1 MFNEGQTSV
10 TINRSR
16 TLFAQ
21 AALAFA
27 VMLLFLTGARADPPK
42 LTEDPQNELRKT
54 YQAGQKYTIR
64 MLYTDPAGDE
74 ITKSKAQ
81 FIDEAPSGRVA
92 TAATS
97 IEGDTKTGAVITWDI
112 NGFEQGGHTA
122 HFEVDA
128 LTGKVRYPAE
138 ATENY
143 TFVVEA
149 IGTKIIIM
157 MVGLVIGLAALPLL
171 TYVLFRSAN
180 PRGDP
185 SRVARVGLLIG
196 ILACCALFI
205 YLFLSIYGPLVY
217 AILGVGIFAGLILML
232 RR

>member
-1 MFNEGQTSV
+1 V
-10 TINRSR
+10 TTNRSR
-16 TLFAQ
+16 AVHVMC
-21 AALAFA
+21 AFA
-27 VMLLFLTGARADPPK
+27 VVMLLIGGARAQGPK
-42 LTEDPQNELRKT
+42 LTEISGDELKKT

-64 MLYTDPAGDE
+64 MQYTDPAGDE
-74 ITKSKAQ
+74 ISKSKAQ
-81 FIDEAPSGRVA
+81 FMDQGPSGNTP

-97 IEGDTKTGAVITWDI
+97 IEGDTKTGAVITWNI
-112 NGFEQGGHTA
+112 NGFEQGSHTA
-122 HFEVDA
+122 HFEVNA
-128 LTGKVRYPAE
+128 LTGTVRYPAE

-149 IGTKIIIM
+149 IGSKVIIM
-157 MVGLVIGLAALPLL
+157 LVGLVIGLAALPLL

-205 YLFLSIYGPLVY
+205 YLFLGIYGPLVY

>member
-1 MFNEGQTSV
+1 V
-10 TINRSR
+10 
-16 TLFAQ
+16 
-21 AALAFA
+21 
-27 VMLLFLTGARADPPK
+27 PP
-42 LTEDPQNELRKT
+42 
-54 YQAGQKYTIR
+54 
-64 MLYTDPAGDE
+64 
-74 ITKSKAQ
+74 
-81 FIDEAPSGRVA
+81 

-149 IGTKIIIM
+149 LWSKVIIM
-157 MVGLVIGLAALPLL
+157 LVGLVIGLAALPLL

-196 ILACCALFI
+196 ILAGCALFI

-217 AILGVGIFAGLILML
+217 AILAVGIFAGLILML

>member
-1 MFNEGQTSV
+1 V
-10 TINRSR
+10 INIRSR
-16 TLFAQ
+16 IAATFALI
-21 AALAFA
+21 AAL
-27 VMLLFLTGARADPPK
+27 VLSTLTGAWAQGPRLSEVTGD
-42 LTEDPQNELRKT
+42 ELKKA

-74 ITKSKAQ
+74 ISKSKAQ
-81 FIDEAPSGRVA
+81 FIDEAPSGRIA
-92 TAATS
+92 TAAS
-97 IEGDTKTGAVITWDI
+97 SVEGDTKTGAVITWNI
-112 NGFEQGGHTA
+112 NGFEQGAHRA

-128 LTGKVRYPAE
+128 LTGKVRFPAE
-138 ATENY
+138 ATESY

-149 IGTKIIIM
+149 IGTKITIM
-157 MVGLVIGLAALPLL
+157 LVGMVIGLAALPLL

>member
-1 MFNEGQTSV
+1 MH
-10 TINRSR
+10 IRSR
-16 TLFAQ
+16 IFAVLVLLP
-21 AALAFA
+21 ALALLTLA
-27 VMLLFLTGARADPPK
+27 VARADPPK
-42 LTEDPQNELRKT
+42 LTEISGDELKKA
-54 YQAGQKYTIR
+54 YQAKEKYTIR
-64 MLYTDPAGDE
+64 MQYTDPAGDE
-74 ITKSKAQ
+74 ISKSKAL
-81 FIDEAPSGRVA
+81 FIDESPSGRVP

-112 NGFEQGGHTA
+112 NQFEQGPHTA
-122 HFEVDA
+122 HFEVNA
-128 LTGKVRYPAE
+128 LTGTVRYPAE

-149 IGTKIIIM
+149 LWSKVIIM
-157 MVGLVIGLAALPLL
+157 LVGLAIGLAALPLL

-217 AILGVGIFAGLILML
+217 AILGVGLFAGLILML